1 MNKEN
6 DTIVA
11 ISTKLGKSAISI
23 IRVSGPD
30 AISLVNQLFKKG
42 KDLTKVPTHTIHYGY
57 IYDNDQPID
66 EVLVTIMKAPKTFT
80 REDVVEINCH
90 GGLSTTLKI
99 FEQLQLI
106 GARVAD
112 PGEFTKR
119 AYLNGRIDLT
129 QAEAVMDLIE
139 SKSDQVRKMAL
150 SSLEGN
156 LKNYIINF
164 RNQLKHVLANIEVN
178 IDYPE
183 YYDIAEVTYQEIK
196 DLIANL
202 QPKLQDLITRSEEML
217 TIKNGIKT
225 VIVGRPN
232 VGKSSIL
239 NALLNQDK
247 AIVTD
252 IEGTTRD
259 IVEGNI
265 IVDGIE
271 LNLIDTAGIR
281 NTDNLVEKIGVEKS
295 LSLLE
300 DADLVIAVLNSS
312 EPLSQE
318 DETILQKLKENNKT
332 TILVLNK
339 NDLPQKL
346 KRNTLDFPNI
356 VSTNTNSIEGIEPL
370 KQQIKT
376 LFSKEQL
383 TEKDYTYLASTRQL
397 TLAKKAYISLQQ
409 AKKSLIENQPID
421 IIEIDLKEVMEI
433 LGNIIGDSYDEQL
446 LDELFANFCVGK

>member
-312 EPLSQE
+312 EPLIQE

-346 KRNTLDFPNI
+346 ERNTLDFPNI

-421 IIEIDLKEVMEI
+421 IIEIDLKEVMDI

>member
-139 SKSDQVRKMAL
+139 SKSDQARKMAL

-312 EPLSQE
+312 EPLIQE

-346 KRNTLDFPNI
+346 ERNTLDFPNI

-421 IIEIDLKEVMEI
+421 IIEIDLKEVMDI